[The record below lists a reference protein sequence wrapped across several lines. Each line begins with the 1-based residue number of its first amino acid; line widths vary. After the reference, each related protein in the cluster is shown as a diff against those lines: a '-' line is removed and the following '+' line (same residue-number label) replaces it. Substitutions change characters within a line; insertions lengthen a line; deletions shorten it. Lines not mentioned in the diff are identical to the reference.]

1 MSRLLRTGLNAG
13 DSAPM
18 AVVGGEGVYFHLADG
33 RKLIDGSNTGGG
45 LGHRHPAMVEA
56 IRRAADTPVVN
67 EGWTWVGREQA
78 ADDLMAI
85 AFKGEDDWVGAV
97 RFCISGSEAND
108 MALSL
113 CQAMTQRSALATRER
128 AYHGITGL
136 SRSMTVQPQWHGGL
150 AVHAGGSKLPAP
162 MAPVRILPAPDG
174 AIYGGPANSK
184 PPSEYLA
191 DARRLLSDTAATIID
206 YTQGGIYYDGAY
218 QDEVAR
224 CAREAGSYWIADEV
238 VTGAGRAG
246 RWFAFQGSQSRP
258 DIVTLGKSLGGGAAA
273 VAAVVVSKEIVER
286 LKGTSWQNYGTLR
299 GHPISM
305 AAVSGLPEGCQRRQY
320 SRACEEPREAVQ
332 PPLACDRSET
342 PQRAARGGAG
352 AALDGGAARTGL
364 ALLARRHYRRSDR
377 LARRDAG
384 AGSRRGDRNQRRAGF
399 AVPGTA
405 TRHFRPRGGPASG
418 CARPWPRY
426 CRRGAPMSADHGLQ
440 AVQPIRLETIG
451 GAALCCRRRQ
461 FVEAFTSSKRSP
473 GNR

>member
-18 AVVGGEGVYFHLADG
+18 AVVGGEGVYFHLSDG

-78 ADDLMAI
+78 ADDLMTT
-85 AFKGEDDWVGAV
+85 AFKGEEDWVGAV

-113 CQAMTQRSALATRER
+113 CQALTQRSALATRER

-174 AIYGGPANSK
+174 AIYGAPINNT
-184 PPSEYLA
+184 PPSEYLV
-191 DARRLLSDTAATIID
+191 DATRLLSDTAATIID

-224 CAREAGSYWIADEV
+224 CARQAGSCWIADEV

-246 RWFAFQGSQSRP
+246 RWFAFQGAPSRP

-273 VAAVVVSKEIVER
+273 VAAVVVSKDIVER

-305 AAVSGLPEGCQRRQY
+305 AAVSAYLKVVTQDRILERVQQLEKLFTRRLLAIAQKHPSVQRVAGQGLHWTVELHGPDWRTWHADTTEVPIA
-320 SRACEEPREAVQ
+320 SRVAERALEAGAVIGTSGEQTSLFLAPPLVISEREADQ
-332 PPLACDRSET
+332 LLD
-342 PQRAARGGAG
+342 
-352 AALDGGAARTGL
+352 AL
-364 ALLARRHYRRSDR
+364 
-377 LARRDAG
+377 
-384 AGSRRGDRNQRRAGF
+384 
-399 AVPGTA
+399 
-405 TRHFRPRGGPASG
+405 
-418 CARPWPRY
+418 
-426 CRRGAPMSADHGLQ
+426 DHGLDI
-440 AVQPIRLETIG
+440 ADEEHG
-451 GAALCCRRRQ
+451 
-461 FVEAFTSSKRSP
+461 
-473 GNR
+473 

>member
-1 MSRLLRTGLNAG
+1 MSKLLRTGLNAG

-18 AVVGGEGVYFHLADG
+18 AVVGGEGVYFQLADG

-85 AFKGEDDWVGAV
+85 AFKGEEDWVGAV
-97 RFCISGSEAND
+97 RFCISGGEAND

-113 CQAMTQRSALATRER
+113 CQALTQRSALATRER

-150 AVHAGGSKLPAP
+150 ALHTGGSQRPAP

-174 AIYGGPANSK
+174 AIYGTPAHNT
-184 PPSEYLA
+184 PPRQYLA
-191 DARRLLSDTAATIID
+191 DATRLLSDTAATIID

-224 CAREAGSYWIADEV
+224 RARQAGSYWIADEV

-246 RWFAFQGSQSRP
+246 RWFAFQGAESRP

-273 VAAVVVSKEIVER
+273 VAAVVVSKAIVER

-305 AAVSGLPEGCQRRQY
+305 AAVSAYLK
-320 SRACEEPREAVQ
+320 VV
-332 PPLACDRSET
+332 
-342 PQRAARGGAG
+342 
-352 AALDGGAARTGL
+352 
-364 ALLARRHYRRSDR
+364 SDAKI
-377 LARRDAG
+377 LEH
-384 AGSRRGDRNQRRAGF
+384 
-399 AVPGTA
+399 VK
-405 TRHFRPRGGPASG
+405 
-418 CARPWPRY
+418 
-426 CRRGAPMSADHGLQ
+426 
-440 AVQPIRLETIG
+440 RLETLFLRRLLAIAQKHPSVRRVAGQGLHWTVELHGPDWRSWHADTTEEPIASRVATRALEAGAVIG
-451 GAALCCRRRQ
+451 TSGEQTSLFLAPPLVISEHEAEQLLDALDYGLD
-461 FVEAFTSSKRSP
+461 VADEAQ
-473 GNR
+473 G

>member
-1 MSRLLRTGLNAG
+1 MSRLLQTGLNAG
-13 DSAPM
+13 EAAPM
-18 AVVGGEGVYFHLADG
+18 AVVGGEGVYFHLSDG

-78 ADDLMAI
+78 ADDLMVT

-113 CQAMTQRSALATRER
+113 CQALTQRPALATRER

-174 AIYGGPANSK
+174 AIYGAPANNT

-191 DARRLLSDTAATIID
+191 DATRLLSDTAATIID

-224 CAREAGSYWIADEV
+224 CARQAGS
-238 VTGAGRAG
+238 
-246 RWFAFQGSQSRP
+246 
-258 DIVTLGKSLGGGAAA
+258 
-273 VAAVVVSKEIVER
+273 
-286 LKGTSWQNYGTLR
+286 
-299 GHPISM
+299 
-305 AAVSGLPEGCQRRQY
+305 
-320 SRACEEPREAVQ
+320 
-332 PPLACDRSET
+332 
-342 PQRAARGGAG
+342 
-352 AALDGGAARTGL
+352 
-364 ALLARRHYRRSDR
+364 
-377 LARRDAG
+377 
-384 AGSRRGDRNQRRAGF
+384 
-399 AVPGTA
+399 
-405 TRHFRPRGGPASG
+405 
-418 CARPWPRY
+418 
-426 CRRGAPMSADHGLQ
+426 
-440 AVQPIRLETIG
+440 
-451 GAALCCRRRQ
+451 
-461 FVEAFTSSKRSP
+461 
-473 GNR
+473 

>member
-13 DSAPM
+13 EAAPM

-78 ADDLMAI
+78 ADDLMTT
-85 AFKGEDDWVGAV
+85 AFKGEEDWVGAV

-113 CQAMTQRSALATRER
+113 CQALTQRSALATRER

-174 AIYGGPANSK
+174 AIYGAPANNT

-191 DARRLLSDTAATIID
+191 DAPRLLSDTAATIID

-224 CAREAGSYWIADEV
+224 CARQAGSYWIADEV
-238 VTGAGRAG
+238 VTGAGPRGALVRVPGRAEPARYRDARKVARRRRGG
-246 RWFAFQGSQSRP
+246 RGR
-258 DIVTLGKSLGGGAAA
+258 
-273 VAAVVVSKEIVER
+273 
-286 LKGTSWQNYGTLR
+286 YR
-299 GHPISM
+299 G
-305 AAVSGLPEGCQRRQY
+305 VQRHR
-320 SRACEEPREAVQ
+320 
-332 PPLACDRSET
+332 
-342 PQRAARGGAG
+342 RAAEGHELAELRHAAWPSDQHGG
-352 AALDGGAARTGL
+352 RQ
-364 ALLARRHYRRSDR
+364 R
-377 LARRDAG
+377 LSEG
-384 AGSRRGDRNQRRAGF
+384 
-399 AVPGTA
+399 
-405 TRHFRPRGGPASG
+405 
-418 CARPWPRY
+418 
-426 CRRGAPMSADHGLQ
+426 
-440 AVQPIRLETIG
+440 
-451 GAALCCRRRQ
+451 RQ
-461 FVEAFTSSKRSP
+461 
-473 GNR
+473 

>member
-13 DSAPM
+13 EAAPM
-18 AVVGGEGVYFHLADG
+18 AVVGGEGVYFHLSDG
-33 RKLIDGSNTGGG
+33 RRLIDGSNTGGG

-78 ADDLMAI
+78 ADDLMAT
-85 AFKGEDDWVGAV
+85 AFGGEEDWVGAV

-113 CQAMTQRSALATRER
+113 CQALTQRSALATRER

-150 AVHAGGSKLPAP
+150 AVHSGGSQLPAP
-162 MAPVRILPAPDG
+162 MAPVRILPAPNG
-174 AIYGGPANSK
+174 AIYGAPAKNT

-191 DARRLLSDTAATIID
+191 DAARLLSDTAATIID

-224 CAREAGSYWIADEV
+224 RARQVGSYWIADEV

-246 RWFAFQGSQSRP
+246 RWFAFQGAESRP

-273 VAAVVVSKEIVER
+273 VAAVVVSKDIVER

-305 AAVSGLPEGCQRRQY
+305 AAVSAYLKVVSDDKILEHVQELERLFTRRLLAIAQKHPSVQRVAGQGLHWTVELHGPDWRTWHADTTEVPIA
-320 SRACEEPREAVQ
+320 SRVAERALEAGAVIGTSGEQTSLFLAPPLVISEREAEQ
-332 PPLACDRSET
+332 LLD
-342 PQRAARGGAG
+342 
-352 AALDGGAARTGL
+352 AL
-364 ALLARRHYRRSDR
+364 
-377 LARRDAG
+377 
-384 AGSRRGDRNQRRAGF
+384 
-399 AVPGTA
+399 
-405 TRHFRPRGGPASG
+405 
-418 CARPWPRY
+418 
-426 CRRGAPMSADHGLQ
+426 DHGLDV
-440 AVQPIRLETIG
+440 ADEEHG
-451 GAALCCRRRQ
+451 
-461 FVEAFTSSKRSP
+461 
-473 GNR
+473 